1 MVGAAGLTAER
12 AQRDVQWVRVLRPR
26 VPAFE
31 GLERGDLAIIH
42 GPALA
47 VVAPEPSGITGL
59 AAALAGAAVPGV
71 LLVEGD
77 VGDEAL
83 TALGDAA
90 SAAGTTVLALGRVD
104 PVALERS
111 IIGFLVNRRA
121 EIDRRAAELEAQL
134 ARLALAGGSLEMQAA
149 AIGASLGRAVVIEGR
164 RGDALA
170 IHAPADVSEAGVAVA
185 RYLARPS
192 VAVALRVEIPAP
204 AGEVESGGHLVLLG
218 DDPPDG
224 MERLIASRM
233 AGLLALE
240 LARETA
246 IREARAP
253 VGRSDALPADGPPW
267 VVLLAYQGE
276 LRGPDDLL
284 ARDTVRRELGRLWPR
299 RRLVLRGSSESLEI
313 RCVAALTSDDPAGL
327 VTAGRLAAFLGR
339 SVAVS
344 RPFSDPGARPA
355 AEASARATLEAA
367 AGSVGTGSVG
377 TGSVGTGSVGT
388 GSEAPPPAVLRAA
401 RLPAYQLLRNVQSL
415 PDGPR
420 LARELLAPILTGS
433 EARRRARLETLAAV
447 VGSASIGDAAARLG
461 VHRNTVA
468 YRISRLEELADWDLS
483 DPDLRF
489 TLELAIRLVHDSLI

>member
-170 IHAPADVSEAGVAVA
+170 IHAPTDVTEAGVAVA

-204 AGEVESGGHLVLLG
+204 AGEVESGGYLVLLG

-367 AGSVGTGSVG
+367 AGSVGTGS
-377 TGSVGTGSVGT
+377 
-388 GSEAPPPAVLRAA
+388 EAPPAVLRAT

-433 EARRRARLETLAAV
+433 DARRRARLETLAAV

-489 TLELAIRLVHDSLI
+489 TLELAIRLVHDSQI